1 MSKAREIAEERF
13 AKGEITKAEFDE
25 IVSALSPDKAVKEAT
40 IETASPS
47 SLQSEAQLAPE
58 VDVKPIDDLRTGL
71 HYVGGIFAMIVTGL
85 IATVIFRFGIQ
96 NNGMTEST
104 SLLAMWGENSG
115 AGIGA
120 TLLAGFSIWIASF
133 IAVGILSMVI
143 KGQVISS
150 VNKTARP
157 QETLAELAR
166 QDAKRDDHFREQHII
181 HAMPGE
187 AGEVSENQYQ
197 TKIRNGGAFLGA
209 IVIFAG
215 LSWLMGSF

>member
-1 MSKAREIAEERF
+1 MSKAREIAEERL

-25 IVSALSPDKAVKEAT
+25 ILSALSPDAAVEEAAPKLT
-40 IETASPS
+40 SPP
-47 SLQSEAQLAPE
+47 SLQSGAHLAPE

-85 IATVIFRFGIQ
+85 IATVIFRFAIQ

-120 TLLAGFSIWIASF
+120 VLLAGFSIWIASF
-133 IAVGILSMVI
+133 VAVGLLSIVV
-143 KGQVISS
+143 KAQVISA

-157 QETLAELAR
+157 QDTLAELAR

-187 AGEVSENQYQ
+187 AGDVSENQYQ

-209 IVIFAG
+209 ILIFAG

>member
-25 IVSALSPDKAVKEAT
+25 IVEALSGDAPAEVAPEKAPVSP
-40 IETASPS
+40 TAG
-47 SLQSEAQLAPE
+47 AHAHLAPE
-58 VDVKPIDDLRTGL
+58 VEVKPIDDLRTGL
-71 HYVGGIFAMIVTGL
+71 HYVGGIFAMIITGL
-85 IATVIFRFGIQ
+85 IATVIFRFAIQ

-133 IAVGILSMVI
+133 MAVGILSMVI
-143 KGQVISS
+143 KGQVISA

-157 QETLAELAR
+157 QVTLAELAR

-209 IVIFAG
+209 ILIFAG
-215 LSWLMGSF
+215 LSWVMGSF

>member
-13 AKGEITKAEFDE
+13 ARGEITKAEFDE
-25 IVSALSPDKAVKEAT
+25 IVSALSTAT
-40 IETASPS
+40 PAEDVTQTPARSAALS
-47 SLQSEAQLAPE
+47 SGAHLAPE

-85 IATVIFRFGIQ
+85 IATVIFSFAIR

-133 IAVGILSMVI
+133 MAVGLLSVVI
-143 KGQVISS
+143 KAQVISA

-157 QETLAELAR
+157 QDTLAELAR
-166 QDAKRDDHFREQHII
+166 QDAKRDDHFREQHAI
-181 HAMPGE
+181 HPMPGE
-187 AGEVSENQYQ
+187 AGKVSENQYQ
-197 TKIRNGGAFLGA
+197 TKLRNGGAFLGA

>member
-25 IVSALSPDKAVKEAT
+25 IVSALSTAT
-40 IETASPS
+40 PPEDVYQTPMPS
-47 SLQSEAQLAPE
+47 AALSSGAHLAPE

-85 IATVIFRFGIQ
+85 IATVIFSFAIR

-120 TLLAGFSIWIASF
+120 ILIAGFSIWIASF
-133 IAVGILSMVI
+133 MAVGILSLVI
-143 KGQVISS
+143 KAQVISA

-157 QETLAELAR
+157 QDTLAELAR
-166 QDAKRDDHFREQHII
+166 QDAKRDDHFREQHVI
-181 HAMPGE
+181 HSMPGE

-197 TKIRNGGAFLGA
+197 TKLRNGGAFLGA
-209 IVIFAG
+209 ILIFAG